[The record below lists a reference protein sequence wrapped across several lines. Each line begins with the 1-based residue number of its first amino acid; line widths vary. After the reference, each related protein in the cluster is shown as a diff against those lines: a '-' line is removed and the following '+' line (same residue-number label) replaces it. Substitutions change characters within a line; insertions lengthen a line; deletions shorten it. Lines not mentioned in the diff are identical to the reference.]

1 MPNQPVA
8 NNAIHSADTRR
19 LGSAKG
25 AKVEGAVGAGG
36 GVWGAV
42 TSASVVGAPGAGV
55 EACHDGVMTDTAI
68 RMYGADWCSDCRR
81 TKKQFADL
89 AIDYDFIDVE
99 ADAAAAAEAQGI
111 SGRTNIP
118 VVVYPDGTHHVEPS
132 NAQLEAKLRELSI
145 I

>member
-25 AKVEGAVGAGG
+25 AKVDGADGAGG
-36 GVWGAV
+36 GIWGAL
-42 TSASVVGAPGAGV
+42 TLASVAGAHGAGA
-55 EACHDGVMTDTAI
+55 EACHDGDMTDSAI

-81 TKKQFADL
+81 TKKQLDDL
-89 AIDYDFIDVE
+89 AVDYAYIDVE
-99 ADAAAAAEAQGI
+99 ADAAAATEAQGI

-132 NAQLEAKLRELSI
+132 NTQLEAKLRELSLL
-145 I
+145 